1 MGIEKPPH
9 VRKAVVT
16 DNLEALRVSGSVGGR
31 KTAEKRRRQRA
42 LAERE
47 RILAEQQAE
56 QDEWERMK
64 SANEHIIPPPS
75 PFGD

>member
-9 VRKAVVT
+9 IKKAIVN
-16 DNLEALRVSGSVGGR
+16 DNLEALRVSAGAGGR
-31 KTAEKRRRQRA
+31 KTAENRRQRKA
-42 LAERE
+42 LAERK
-47 RILAEQQAE
+47 RILALEQAE
-56 QDEWERMK
+56 HDEWERMK